1 MSSARRLVIDIGT
14 NSILALMAEV
24 SGSDIDII
32 FDLKETARL
41 GEGLAGSGRLSSEAM
56 DRASNAILTFLRRDR
71 YDDVLLIGTEA
82 LRAASNAND
91 FLKLIKKQTGL
102 KIAVVS
108 GEKEAFLTFAGA
120 LFGMPETGGKIK
132 IIDVG
137 GGSSEISIGIDGDFS
152 HAVSVSVGA
161 SRLLETETEDTL
173 EGYRAKA
180 VELIVD
186 QVGGFDPGDIDNL
199 IATGGTITSLAA
211 LDRGLKK
218 YDPEAIHGAEL
229 SVEQIRSIGS
239 RFEGIDLGARKKL
252 ISFDPQR
259 ANLILPGAGIF
270 LGILGIL
277 NRDQLRVSTG
287 GLRFG
292 AILRPESVSK

>member
-14 NSILALMAEV
+14 NSILALLAEV

-41 GEGLAGSGRLSSEAM
+41 GEGLAGSGCLSSEAM
-56 DRASNAILTFLRRDR
+56 DRASNAIQTFLRRDR

-82 LRAASNAND
+82 LRAASNSND

-102 KIAVVS
+102 NIAVIS
-108 GEKEAFLTFAGA
+108 GEKEAFLTFTGA
-120 LFGMPETGGKIK
+120 LFGRPEAGNKIT

-137 GGSSEISIGIDGDFS
+137 GGSSEISVGIDGEFS
-152 HAVSVSVGA
+152 HAVCVSVGA
-161 SRLLETETEDTL
+161 ARLYESESEDTL
-173 EGYRAKA
+173 EGYRTKA
-180 VELIVD
+180 AELIVD

-211 LDRGLKK
+211 LDKGLKK

-229 SVEQIRSIGS
+229 SVEQIRSIASG
-239 RFEGIDLGARKKL
+239 FEGIDLGARKKL
-252 ISFDPQR
+252 IRLDPKR

-277 NRDQLRVSTG
+277 NRDRLRVSTG

-292 AILRPESVSK
+292 AVLRPESVSK